1 MQINDLFGMVPS
13 IIGNFITSIYCVSKN
28 DDILYKLEYTGS
40 SLKIVSKSPYKE
52 LLSCLDNNNDILKE
66 IEESNKVKKIIN
78 NNLILYSEAVD
89 DYKVIILS
97 NLEEEKKDTQDKLTI
112 LIADDSPVIT
122 KFFTKTFESDF
133 NILVA
138 KDGEEAIKTIESNLN
153 NSSFVGAFIDLQ
165 MPIKSGYDVLDY
177 LSANNLFATIPTSVI
192 SGEDSQNGI
201 ERATNYGII
210 DMLQKPFNAD
220 AAKSIVNK
228 TIQHSKN
235 YQNR

>member
-28 DDILYKLEYTGS
+28 DDVLYKLEYTGS

-66 IEESNKVKKIIN
+66 IEGSDKVKKIIN

-97 NLEEEKKDTQDKLTI
+97 NIEEEKKNIQDKLTI

-122 KFFTKTFESDF
+122 KFFTKTFETDF

-138 KDGEEAIKTIESNLN
+138 KNGEEAIKVIEDNLN
-153 NSSFVGAFIDLQ
+153 DSSFVGAFIDLQ

-177 LSANNLFATIPTSVI
+177 LSANNLFATVPTSVI

-201 ERATNYGII
+201 ERATNYGIV

>member
-52 LLSCLDNNNDILKE
+52 LLSCLDNNNGILKE
-66 IEESNKVKKIIN
+66 IEESNKVKKFIN
-78 NNLILYSEAVD
+78 NNLILYSETVD

-97 NLEEEKKDTQDKLTI
+97 NLEEEKKEVQDKLTI

-138 KDGEEAIKTIESNLN
+138 KDGDEAIKTIESNLN

-177 LSANNLFATIPTSVI
+177 LSSNNLFATIPTSVI

>member
-28 DDILYKLEYTGS
+28 DDVLYKLEYTGS

-52 LLSCLDNNNDILKE
+52 FLSCLDNNKSILKE
-66 IEESNKVKKIIN
+66 IEESDKVKKIIN
-78 NNLILYSEAVD
+78 SSLLLYSETID

-97 NLEEEKKDTQDKLTI
+97 NIEEEKKEIQDKLTI

-122 KFFTKTFESDF
+122 KFFTKTFETDF

-138 KDGEEAIKTIESNLN
+138 KNGEEAIKAIEDNLN
-153 NSSFVGAFIDLQ
+153 DSSFVGAFIDLQ

-201 ERATNYGII
+201 ERATNYGIV

>member
-28 DDILYKLEYTGS
+28 DDVLYKLEYTGS

-52 LLSCLDNNNDILKE
+52 FLSCLDNNKSILKE
-66 IEESNKVKKIIN
+66 IEESDKVKKIIN
-78 NNLILYSEAVD
+78 SSLLLYSETID

-97 NLEEEKKDTQDKLTI
+97 NIEEEKKEIQDKLTI

-122 KFFTKTFESDF
+122 KFFTKTFETDF

-138 KDGEEAIKTIESNLN
+138 KNGEEAIKVIEDNLN
-153 NSSFVGAFIDLQ
+153 DSSFVGAFIDLQ

-201 ERATNYGII
+201 ERATNYGIV

>member
-28 DDILYKLEYTGS
+28 DDVLYKLEYTGF

-52 LLSCLDNNNDILKE
+52 FLSCLDNNISILKE
-66 IEESNKVKKIIN
+66 IEESDKVKKIIN
-78 NNLILYSEAVD
+78 SSLLLYSETID

-97 NLEEEKKDTQDKLTI
+97 NIEEEKKEIQDKITI

-122 KFFTKTFESDF
+122 KFFTKTFETDF

-138 KDGEEAIKTIESNLN
+138 KNGEEAIKAIEDNLN
-153 NSSFVGAFIDLQ
+153 DSSFVGAFIDLQ

-201 ERATNYGII
+201 ERATNYGIV

>member
-13 IIGNFITSIYCVSKN
+13 IIGNFITNIYCACKD
-28 DDILYKLEYTGS
+28 DDIFYKLEYTGA
-40 SLKIVSKSPYKE
+40 SLKILSKSPYE
-52 LLSCLDNNNDILKE
+52 EIFSCIKDKNAISE
-66 IEESNKVKKIIN
+66 IESNEKVKKIISN
-78 NNLILYSEAVD
+78 DKVVYSETVD
-89 DYKVIILS
+89 NYKIILIS
-97 NLEEEKKDTQDKLTI
+97 EINLPKSENGDKLTL

-122 KFFTKTFESDF
+122 KFFTKTFESEY

-138 KDGEEAIKTIESNLN
+138 TNGEEAIKLIEENIEN
-153 NSSFVGAFIDLQ
+153 KSFVGAFIDLQ

-177 LSANNLFATIPTSVI
+177 LSTNNLFELIPTSVI

-201 ERATNYGII
+201 ERATAYSII

-220 AAKSIVNK
+220 AARSIINK

-235 YQNR
+235 YMNR

>member
-28 DDILYKLEYTGS
+28 DDVLYKLEYTGS

-66 IEESNKVKKIIN
+66 IEGSDKVKKIIN

-97 NLEEEKKDTQDKLTI
+97 NIEEEKKNIQDKLTI

-122 KFFTKTFESDF
+122 KFFTKTFETDF

-138 KDGEEAIKTIESNLN
+138 KNGEEAIKVIEDNLN
-153 NSSFVGAFIDLQ
+153 DSSFVGAFIDLQ

-201 ERATNYGII
+201 ERATNYGIV

>member
-28 DDILYKLEYTGS
+28 DDVLYKLEYTGS

-66 IEESNKVKKIIN
+66 IEGSDKVKKIIN

-97 NLEEEKKDTQDKLTI
+97 NIEEEKKNIQDKLTI

-122 KFFTKTFESDF
+122 KFFTKTFETDF

-138 KDGEEAIKTIESNLN
+138 KNGEEAIKVIEDNLN
-153 NSSFVGAFIDLQ
+153 DSSFVGAFIDLQ

-177 LSANNLFATIPTSVI
+177 LSANNLFATVPTSVI